1 MVTDWVAAQK
11 MRWYAAVEAGL
22 PPHASAH
29 HGARPSFPTGTPR
42 WRRAC
47 LRRRSKAQQW
57 ALRGVCQAKAPT
69 AARHRRRP
77 GGQDGSSRWA
87 LSALCWRYA
96 RFKTPF
102 FCCWFDSCL
111 WLQVR
116 GGRSEHLRCQ
126 HSHPPTG
133 AAVGYGSERAYPMA
147 GGEWHPAAPSINRTI
162 YRCLLQ
168 GFENGLNLQSRESPD
183 GRATHKARATS
194 TRARLARLQDARN
207 N

>member
-1 MVTDWVAAQK
+1 MAPALCSPQARRGGGGPASGEGQK
-11 MRWYAAVEAGL
+11 RCSGRCG
-22 PPHASAH
+22 ASAKRK
-29 HGARPSFPTGTPR
+29 RPPQCDADGDEGGDMD
-42 WRRAC
+42 RAVGRY
-47 LRRRSKAQQW
+47 LLYAGGMR
-57 ALRGVCQAKAPT
+57 ALKP
-69 AARHRRRP
+69 
-77 GGQDGSSRWA
+77 
-87 LSALCWRYA
+87 
-96 RFKTPF
+96 PF
-102 FCCWFDSCL
+102 VCCWFDSCL

-133 AAVGYGSERAYPMA
+133 AAIGYGSERAYPMA